1 LRWTNASSPSDFGW
15 GSTYEGV
22 DKATGLLSVERI
34 RAKNTQSASSSS
46 HSETCGVCNRLLS
59 QQPPWSSHRMVGI
72 TDCTVVGVLVCGHVY
87 HAECLEQASPDSLR
101 QDPTCPQCGIAEKA
115 ATKVKVLEP
124 VASRG
129 VGVRGTGALAPTSS
143 RNKLSRIGVA
153 TDDITGPEVASR
165 GAQVSSVHK
174 ETLNA
179 GGKPRSPYD
188 LFQTEHLFRSRSL
201 SRKQFPVK
209 HRLTRGSSSDIGW
222 RWPTASPAFVSPDDW
237 GVGGLNPPSKNWR
250 SKSFSLLR
258 MS

>member
-1 LRWTNASSPSDFGW
+1 M
-15 GSTYEGV
+15 
-22 DKATGLLSVERI
+22 
-34 RAKNTQSASSSS
+34 
-46 HSETCGVCNRLLS
+46 CNRLLS

-87 HAECLEQASPDSLR
+87 HAECLEQASPDSLH

-115 ATKVKVLEP
+115 ATKAKVLEP

-129 VGVRGTGALAPTSS
+129 VGVRGTGGLAPTSS

-165 GAQVSSVHK
+165 GAQVSTVHK

-179 GGKPRSPYD
+179 GGKPHSPYD
-188 LFQTEHLFRSRSL
+188 LFQTENLFRSRSL

-222 RWPTASPAFVSPDDW
+222 RWPSASPAFVSPDDW

>member
-1 LRWTNASSPSDFGW
+1 
-15 GSTYEGV
+15 
-22 DKATGLLSVERI
+22 
-34 RAKNTQSASSSS
+34 
-46 HSETCGVCNRLLS
+46 VCNRLLS

-101 QDPTCPQCGIAEKA
+101 QDPTCPQCGTAEKA

-153 TDDITGPEVASR
+153 TDDITGPEVASQ

-179 GGKPRSPYD
+179 GGKPHSPYD
-188 LFQTEHLFRSRSL
+188 LFHTEHLFRSRSL

-237 GVGGLNPPSKNWR
+237 GVGGRNPPSKNWR